1 MSGGRVDIGAILEP
15 GHRGSHVRSA
25 GAGAG
30 ASLKPAGAGASL
42 NPAGAGAGAGASL
55 NPAGKRIWRFHR
67 FTPFCLIFLAAAL
80 AGCPEKKPAAVDA
93 GPAPS
98 ASSAADVDADANLP
112 WATEIDMDAGAS
124 APTPASTPT
133 AVASAAP
140 APAFH
145 GPTGTYTGNVKDS
158 GQVYTITA
166 NLTATG
172 ATVSYSAPLNCK
184 ARWTFQSASPTSA
197 PTTFKYVEK
206 ITEQPKPPTCA
217 DNVNVVLTKEPS
229 LPNAY
234 VYSAGGGQA
243 QALLKK
249 L

>member
-1 MSGGRVDIGAILEP
+1 M
-15 GHRGSHVRSA
+15 
-25 GAGAG
+25 
-30 ASLKPAGAGASL
+30 
-42 NPAGAGAGAGASL
+42 
-55 NPAGKRIWRFHR
+55 
-67 FTPFCLIFLAAAL
+67 
-80 AGCPEKKPAAVDA
+80 DA

>member
-1 MSGGRVDIGAILEP
+1 MDIGSFLEP

-25 GAGAG
+25 GAA
-30 ASLKPAGAGASL
+30 LNPAGAGASL
-42 NPAGAGAGAGASL
+42 NLAGAGAGASL
-55 NPAGKRIWRFHR
+55 NPAGTRNWPFCRFA
-67 FTPFCLIFLAAAL
+67 PFCLIFLAAAL

-98 ASSAADVDADANLP
+98 ASVAADVDADANLP

-124 APTPASTPT
+124 APTPT

-234 VYSAGGGQA
+234 IYSAGGGQA